1 MRKNKFISE
10 SLIITHVIIEQMNI
24 LVYLLRLY
32 YSNHK
37 KTNHWK
43 SGMNGNQNTKNEW
56 KIWNSQNR
64 KRERKIKN
72 LGLK

>member
-24 LVYLLRLY
+24 LIYLLSLY

-37 KTNHWK
+37 NTNHWK

>member
-10 SLIITHVIIEQMNI
+10 SLQITHVVIEQMEI
-24 LVYLLRLY
+24 LVQLLSLY

-37 KTNHWK
+37 NTNHWK
-43 SGMNGNQNTKNEW
+43 SGMNRNQNTKNEW